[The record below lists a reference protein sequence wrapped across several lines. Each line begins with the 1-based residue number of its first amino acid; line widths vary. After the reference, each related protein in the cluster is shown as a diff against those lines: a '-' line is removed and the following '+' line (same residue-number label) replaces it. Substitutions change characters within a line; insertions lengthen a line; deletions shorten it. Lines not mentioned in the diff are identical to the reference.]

1 MPERVSTTFY
11 QDFAIADAFGPAAV
25 KETYERVFNEWK
37 DNYKYW
43 TEVAMALNQRCWY
56 WHTRNEDMM
65 LLYRGLY
72 YKADG
77 WAKCSMNAK
86 ELFFYAEVMD

>member
-1 MPERVSTTFY
+1 
-11 QDFAIADAFGPAAV
+11 
-25 KETYERVFNEWK
+25 
-37 DNYKYW
+37 
-43 TEVAMALNQRCWY
+43 MALNQRCWY

-65 LLYRGLY
+65 LLYRDLY